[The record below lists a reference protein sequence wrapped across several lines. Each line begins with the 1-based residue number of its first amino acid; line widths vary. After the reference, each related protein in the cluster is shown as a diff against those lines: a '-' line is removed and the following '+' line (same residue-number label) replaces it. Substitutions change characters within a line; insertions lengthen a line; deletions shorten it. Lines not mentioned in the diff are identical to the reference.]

1 MVKYDNQ
8 TIIIIVVVAAI
19 VLFFCMRCR
28 ITCGNEGYENGTV
41 REGYVRATLGN
52 QCYGLQRTPVDYAM
66 KNPNGWQRNPH
77 YRAYPGDEHQP
88 LEFGPIDFYS
98 DTRRLNENNG
108 VLFQQYRQ
116 DWGGCGKDIKTLAND
131 SKNRFNLTNIGAQG
145 MRNQLDNMPN
155 PRNGF
160 GFQFNEQTFS
170 EPNPTRGPIY
180 GGQGWLH
187 ETKIGN

>member
-1 MVKYDNQ
+1 MPQ
-8 TIIIIVVVAAI
+8 
-19 VLFFCMRCR
+19 
-28 ITCGNEGYENGTV
+28 
-41 REGYVRATLGN
+41 
-52 QCYGLQRTPVDYAM
+52 
-66 KNPNGWQRNPH
+66 
-77 YRAYPGDEHQP
+77 
-88 LEFGPIDFYS
+88 
-98 DTRRLNENNG
+98 

-116 DWGGCGKDIKTLAND
+116 DWGGCGKNITELAND

-145 MRNQLDNMPN
+145 LRNQLDDLPN

-170 EPNPTRGPIY
+170 EPNPTRGPLY